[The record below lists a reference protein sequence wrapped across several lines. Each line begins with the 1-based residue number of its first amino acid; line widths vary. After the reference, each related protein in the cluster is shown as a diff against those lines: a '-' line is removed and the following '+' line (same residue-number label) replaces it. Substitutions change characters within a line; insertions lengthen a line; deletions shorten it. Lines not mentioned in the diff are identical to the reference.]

1 MGHSTVQ
8 GFGHRTSNIPE
19 DDHVP
24 GARDPSF
31 FEPPSISSATS
42 RLTPRCQVSTMT
54 FGYQDD
60 SDSNPAKDARDAVVA
75 QIDKIACGLEASAND

>member
-1 MGHSTVQ
+1 
-8 GFGHRTSNIPE
+8 
-19 DDHVP
+19 
-24 GARDPSF
+24 
-31 FEPPSISSATS
+31 
-42 RLTPRCQVSTMT
+42 MT